1 MKATS
6 IVDKKCF
13 EHFNQDSQELSEKQL
28 RALQGKLLG
37 LKTELADAIR
47 DKAGDVI
54 KKNQGSESVI
64 KGDDAEVAEKQRQS
78 NALLQELDILKT
90 RLKLVQRALDKIS
103 EGDYGVCEETEEP
116 IGFERLSVV
125 PWARYSVHVQEMRE
139 RKMREFRISRLKSE
153 L

>member
-1 MKATS
+1 M
-6 IVDKKCF
+6 
-13 EHFNQDSQELSEKQL
+13 
-28 RALQGKLLG
+28 
-37 LKTELADAIR
+37 
-47 DKAGDVI
+47 
-54 KKNQGSESVI
+54 
-64 KGDDAEVAEKQRQS
+64 
-78 NALLQELDILKT
+78 QELDILKT